1 MGFIGGQIGGLA
13 GQYIG
18 GAVGG
23 RVGGDKGRAF
33 GRAVGFAAGQAG
45 GEFLPFEH
53 GGKVGHT
60 GPAYL
65 HWGEMVVPAKI
76 VKRVSKGLKN
86 KIKKGGGRNM

>member
-23 RVGGDKGRAF
+23 RVGGDNGRAF
-33 GRAVGFAAGQAG
+33 GRAIGFAAGQAG
-45 GEFLPFEH
+45 GEFLPCEK

-60 GPAYL
+60 GAAYL
-65 HWGEMVVPAKI
+65 HKGEALVPAKMF
-76 VKRVSKGLKN
+76 KHVSKGFKS